1 MSTPNSE
8 LKKASKFLS
17 YVLRHCPDDIG
28 LSLDRNGWAFISE
41 VIDKAKPQI
50 NLTPALI
57 KQVVET
63 SDKQRFKISDD
74 GQQIRANQGHSVK
87 VDLELIPREPPTA
100 LFHGTATRFLD
111 SIKQKGL
118 KPGQR
123 HHVHL
128 SADATTAK
136 AVGQRYGKSVILKI
150 DSGSMSK
157 KGYVFF
163 LSDNNV
169 WLTEHV
175 PEQFISVT

>member
-1 MSTPNSE
+1 MSASNSE
-8 LKKASKFLS
+8 LKKTSKFLS

-28 LSLDRNGWAFISE
+28 LTLDRNGWASISE
-41 VIDKAKPQI
+41 LIDKAKPQFE
-50 NLTPALI
+50 LTPALI
-57 KQVVET
+57 KQVVKT
-63 SDKQRFKISDD
+63 SDKQRFKISND

-87 VDLELIPREPPTA
+87 VDLELIPRKPPA
-100 LFHGTATRFLD
+100 VLFHGTATRFLD
-111 SIKQKGL
+111 SIKREGL
-118 KPGQR
+118 KSGQR

-128 SADATTAK
+128 SSDAATAK
-136 AVGQRYGKSVILKI
+136 TVGQRYGKPIILKV

-157 KGYVFF
+157 QGFVFF